1 LFFSEGNPTILLV
14 SESGTQSK
22 PAIGSNCKYF
32 IMNPLHIKWG
42 KIRRC
47 GAGLTDGLFLGL
59 VGRAF
64 FDLPYS
70 GRGVL
75 FPLPERRV
83 CGCSL
88 RLRKES

>member
-1 LFFSEGNPTILLV
+1 LRREKGNQ
-14 SESGTQSK
+14 GNTQNAK
-22 PAIGSNCKYF
+22 AMKIN
-32 IMNPLHIKWG
+32 NLQIKRG

-47 GAGLTDGLFLGL
+47 GAGLADGLFLGL
-59 VGRAF
+59 LGRVY

-70 GRGVL
+70 GGGVL